1 MSAPIPVWSG
11 VVDARGALHLTS
23 IDLFRGWL
31 RRLKGRPVRIT
42 VKLATRRKSS
52 SQLGYLFGVLYPVIA
67 DELGY
72 RHYEVE
78 DVHDAIMRELRGLK
92 PEPNPLKLRVSLA
105 DMSHEQVRE
114 YLEDVRHWAVT
125 QYGIVTPDAERAESA
140 RHSAAAA

>member
-1 MSAPIPVWSG
+1 M
-11 VVDARGALHLTS
+11 
-23 IDLFRGWL
+23 
-31 RRLKGRPVRIT
+31 RIT

-52 SQLGYLFGVLYPVIA
+52 SQLGHLFGVLYPVIA

-105 DMSHEQVRE
+105 DMSHAQVRE

-125 QYGIVTPDAERAESA
+125 QYGIVTPDAERAEPA

>member
-11 VVDARGALHLTS
+11 VVDAHGALHLTS

-105 DMSHEQVRE
+105 DMSHEQVSE
-114 YLEDVRHWAVT
+114 YIEDVRAWALDS
-125 QYGIVTPDAERAESA
+125 YGIITPDADKAE
-140 RHSAAAA
+140 AA